1 MGIIILQKWFKLDVI
16 RFTDY
21 GVIVE
26 KPRVGHYSGIFPCTL
41 YHHAKFGKD
50 RTTRAG
56 TYTKIFQHV
65 VHSANSKVQTSCGYS
80 KKWLGTNNIVRT
92 KSHTGSKFSKITLWQ
107 LYTRGTAVVH
117 PYYSFSLRRQMA
129 PQQNAQFITVF
140 LVNIAAF
147 SFSIMHRFGR
157 SF

>member
-1 MGIIILQKWFKLDVI
+1 LRNRASVIIAEFFRAPCITMQSLGKIVQRALAPIQNFFSMSYIAPTARSKL
-16 RFTDY
+16 
-21 GVIVE
+21 
-26 KPRVGHYSGIFPCTL
+26 L
-41 YHHAKFGKD
+41 
-50 RTTRAG
+50 AG
-56 TYTKIFQHV
+56 TP
-65 VHSANSKVQTSCGYS
+65 